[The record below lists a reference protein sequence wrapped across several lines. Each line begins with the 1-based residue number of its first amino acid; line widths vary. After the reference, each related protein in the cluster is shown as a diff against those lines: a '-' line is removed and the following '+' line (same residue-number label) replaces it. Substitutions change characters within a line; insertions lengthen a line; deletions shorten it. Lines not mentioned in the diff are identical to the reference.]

1 MLSVL
6 PSGFAAFPPS
16 QEETL
21 LRGPSL
27 STLRLPVSWSSEPS
41 LHARAIDRA
50 TRTRV
55 LAVKLLPRVQPAV
68 RRFDAS
74 QFGLLTAYTYPR
86 GTRERLEVCNDWHVW
101 LFLFD
106 DQADEQ
112 EEVGQRPEYLQEYVE
127 SCLKVLRGGPLRA
140 RATPLERFTRH
151 LRERMGSLASEV
163 WLERFTRDVEDYLY
177 RGTLPAAR
185 HWAAGTVPELEPYI
199 EQRSMD
205 SAMYTALDLVEFA
218 HEGQEL
224 PEALFQQPLV
234 QRLRHL
240 CARVVGLTNDL
251 FSFEKEVLW
260 HRNPNNFV
268 HVLRVNQRLGLEAS
282 IHAAIGVINADTDA
296 FLACEE
302 ALLEQGPVDPR
313 VLSYVEGMKAWIHG
327 NVRWSM
333 VTGRYSS
340 PTSPFPELRR

>member
-1 MLSVL
+1 MQQRTLG
-6 PSGFAAFPPS
+6 SGPGAALL
-16 QEETL
+16 QEAPRVEGL
-21 LRGPSL
+21 SL
-27 STLRLPVSWSSEPS
+27 SLLRLPAALPCEPS
-41 LHARAIDRA
+41 LYAAAMERG
-50 TRTRV
+50 TRGRV
-55 LAVKLLPRVQPAV
+55 LALELLRHEPAQV

-74 QFGLLTAYTYPR
+74 QFGLLTAHVYPR
-86 GTRERLEVCNDWHVW
+86 GTWERLELCNDWHVW

-106 DQADEQ
+106 DEADEQ
-112 EEVGQRPEYLQEYVE
+112 AEVGQRPEYLQQYVE
-127 SCLKVLRGGPLRA
+127 ACLRVLRGGTLRPG
-140 RATPLERFTRH
+140 ATPLERFTRD
-151 LRERMGSLASEV
+151 LRERASRLASGM
-163 WLERFTRDVEDYLY
+163 WLERFIADAEDYLY

-185 HWAAGTVPELEPYI
+185 HWAAGTVPQLEPYI
-199 EQRSMD
+199 EQRAMD
-205 SAMYTALDLVEFA
+205 SAMYTAQDLVEFA
-218 HEGQEL
+218 REGQEL
-224 PEALFQQPLV
+224 PEALFRLPLV
-234 QRLRHL
+234 QRMRHL
-240 CARVVGLTNDL
+240 CTRMVGLTNDL

-268 HVLRVNQRLGLEAS
+268 HVLRVNQRLGLEAA

-313 VLSYVEGMKAWIHG
+313 VLSYVEGMKAWIYG